1 MLPVKDLRI
10 DFIHLTVGKFFKQ
23 MAVELAHEKNK
34 HFIIYIKK
42 RTRVEQK
49 RYNEM
54 DKCDNDA

>member
-1 MLPVKDLRI
+1 
-10 DFIHLTVGKFFKQ
+10 

-34 HFIIYIKK
+34 GGWQKFMQTLHYIYIKK
-42 RTRVEQK
+42 RTQVEQK

>member
-34 HFIIYIKK
+34 GGWQKFMQTLHYIYKK
-42 RTRVEQK
+42 KNPGGTKEI
-49 RYNEM
+49 
-54 DKCDNDA
+54 